1 MYSGE
6 NPNAMTFTWINT
18 AGVWIFL
25 SAILGGLIQK
35 ASFND
40 FKEVFIAT
48 LKQMKETIITMLCVL
63 GCAKIM
69 GYAGMIASI
78 ATFAI
83 SVTGSFYPFVAP
95 CLGCL
100 GTFVTGSGTSSGV
113 LFGAVQQNAAVSL
126 NADPYWIVALNSL
139 GVAAGKMLSPQ
150 SIAIALSS
158 VDQKG
163 KDSILLSKI
172 LPYGLGFLIAM
183 ALIAYIG
190 LQLFY

>member
-1 MYSGE
+1 
-6 NPNAMTFTWINT
+6 MTFTWINT

-78 ATFAI
+78 RNICDFGYRKFLSI
-83 SVTGSFYPFVAP
+83 R
-95 CLGCL
+95 CLL
-100 GTFVTGSGTSSGV
+100 
-113 LFGAVQQNAAVSL
+113 
-126 NADPYWIVALNSL
+126 ALD
-139 GVAAGKMLSPQ
+139 V
-150 SIAIALSS
+150 
-158 VDQKG
+158 
-163 KDSILLSKI
+163 
-172 LPYGLGFLIAM
+172 
-183 ALIAYIG
+183 
-190 LQLFY
+190 